1 LRHAGVGWTARE
13 IAMPAL
19 IAHSHFH
26 LAVFY
31 AALFACFAPE
41 WIGTFFQRV
50 EKGAR
55 VRDRGSHVWIVTAVG
70 MGVVAGIIL
79 VNANFPGTTLQRG
92 QRLQFWIGIA
102 VMLSGLAFRWYAIK
116 SLGRFFT
123 RTVATRAGQYVVDS
137 GPYRLIRH
145 PSYTGGLMMF
155 LGAGVAMTNW
165 AALLAIMAG
174 AALGYGYRVH
184 VEERALCA
192 DLGQPYRDYM
202 LRTKRF
208 IPHVL

>member
-1 LRHAGVGWTARE
+1 MRHADARLERTE

-19 IAHSHFH
+19 IAQSHFH

-31 AALFACFAPE
+31 VALFVCFAPE
-41 WIGTFFQRV
+41 WYGSLFRRV
-50 EKGAR
+50 EKGATI
-55 VRDRGSHVWIVTAVG
+55 RDRGSHLGLILALS
-70 MGVVAGIIL
+70 AGFFAAFGF
-79 VNANFPGTTLQRG
+79 VFGAPATTFGWHQHAM
-92 QRLQFWIGIA
+92 FWIGIA
-102 VMLSGLAFRWYAIK
+102 VMLAGLAFRWYAIL
-116 SLGRFFT
+116 SLGKFFT

-145 PSYTGGLMMF
+145 PSYTGGLLTF
-155 LGAGVAMTNW
+155 LGTGLAMTDW

-174 AALGYGYRVH
+174 AVIGYGYRVRI
-184 VEERALCA
+184 EERALCA